1 VVCQVAMSSTWLQT
15 VVEPLQGYVPEVEPP
30 EVDHITRK
38 PKVDLFSKLKWSA
51 CGLLLYL
58 VASQVPLYGIKNAA
72 SGDAYYLMRM
82 IMASNRHTLMEL
94 GVSPIITSGM
104 IIQLLVGTKMINLDM
119 QLPEDQKLFN
129 SGSKILGILITIGSA
144 LAFVLGGQ
152 YGTVEALGTF
162 RCVALVLQ
170 LVSAGFM
177 VLMLDD
183 LLTKGWGLGSG
194 LNLFIVTNVCEGV
207 LWACLSP
214 LTVQTGG
221 APQFEGALINLV
233 HSLWAEPN
241 KLKALYGAFFRP
253 DFPNMSGLLA
263 TIMIFVAVTY
273 VQGLANDKVKLVP
286 ERQQHGGRGAAT
298 AKPYP
303 IKLFY
308 ASNMP
313 IILLSALTSSL
324 YFMSQLLF
332 RRYPKNPL
340 VKLLGIWEES
350 SARGSRPVW
359 GLSYL
364 LSPPR
369 SIAAVL
375 AEPFH
380 SVFYIVFM
388 LVTCALFA
396 HAWVE
401 MTGSGPNA
409 IKAMLKKN
417 GLKPFAVSKRG
428 AWADLQTK
436 IRTAAALGGMAVAT
450 LFIAAD
456 LLGAI
461 GSGTGVLMAVTI
473 IYDMWEKAAKDGGLA
488 SFQKKLASELET
500 WKKA

>member
-1 VVCQVAMSSTWLQT
+1 MDL
-15 VVEPLQGYVPEVEPP
+15 
-30 EVDHITRK
+30 IT
-38 PKVDLFSKLKWSA
+38 KLKWSA
-51 CGLLLYL
+51 CALLLYL
-58 VASQVPLYGIKNAA
+58 VASQVPLYGIAVTA

-82 IMASNRHTLMEL
+82 IMASNRSTLMEL

-104 IIQLLVGTKMINLDM
+104 IIQLLVGTKIIELDTS
-119 QLPEDQKLFN
+119 LESDQKLIN
-129 SGSKILGILITIGSA
+129 TATKVLGILITIGSA

-152 YGTVEALGTF
+152 YGPVETLGAF
-162 RCVALVLQ
+162 RCVLLVAQ
-170 LVSAGFM
+170 LVVAGFV

-183 LLTKGWGLGSG
+183 LLGKGWGLGSG

-207 LWACLSP
+207 VWACLSP
-214 LTVQTGG
+214 LTVQTGS

-233 HSLWAEPN
+233 HSIWAEPN
-241 KLKALYGAFFRP
+241 KFKAIYGAFFRS
-253 DFPNMSGLLA
+253 DFPNMAGVLA
-263 TIMIFVAVTY
+263 TFTIFAAVSY
-273 VQGLANDKVKLVP
+273 VQGWQNNTIKIVP
-286 ERQQHGGRGAAT
+286 IKQQGGRGT
-298 AKPYP
+298 TQKNPYP

-308 ASNMP
+308 ASTMP

-340 VKLLGIWEES
+340 VRLMGIWDD

-364 LSPPR
+364 LSPPK

-375 AEPFH
+375 TEPFH

-396 HAWVE
+396 LAWVE
-401 MTGSGPNA
+401 ISGQGPPA
-409 IKAMLKKN
+409 VKKMLE
-417 GLKPFAVSKRG
+417 KRG
-428 AWADLQTK
+428 AKVHGVKKGDLANK

-473 IYDMWEKAAKDGGLA
+473 IFDMWEKAVKDGGLGEL
-488 SFQKKLASELET
+488 QKTMSAWQET
-500 WKKA
+500 YKEA

>member
-1 VVCQVAMSSTWLQT
+1 MTTWLQS
-15 VVEPLQGYVPEVEPP
+15 VVTPLQGMVPEVAPP
-30 EVDHITRK
+30 EVDHITKR
-38 PKVDLFSKLKWSA
+38 PKVDLLTKVKWSA
-51 CGLLLYL
+51 CALLLYL
-58 VASQVPLYGIKNAA
+58 VASQVPLYGIAVAA

-82 IMASNRHTLMEL
+82 IMASNRSTLMEL

-104 IIQLLVGTKMINLDM
+104 IIQLLVGTKIIDLDTS
-119 QLPEDQKLFN
+119 LESDQKLMN
-129 SGSKILGILITIGSA
+129 SASKILGILITIGSA

-152 YGTVEALGTF
+152 YGTVEVLGAF
-162 RCVALVLQ
+162 KCIVLVAQ
-170 LVSAGFM
+170 LVTAGVV
-177 VLMLDD
+177 VLLLDD
-183 LLTKGWGLGSG
+183 LLSKGWGLGSG

-207 LWACLSP
+207 IWACLSP
-214 LTVQTGG
+214 LTITSGG
-221 APQFEGALINLV
+221 PPQFEGALINLV

-241 KLKALYGAFFRP
+241 KYKALYGALFR
-253 DFPNMSGLLA
+253 DQAPNVMGVLA
-263 TIMIFVAVTY
+263 TLTIFVAVTY
-273 VQGLANDKVKLVP
+273 VQGWHNDTVKLVP
-286 ERQQHGGRGAAT
+286 IKQQGGRGTAT
-298 AKPYP
+298 KNPYP

-340 VKLLGIWEES
+340 VRLLGIWDES
-350 SARGSRPVW
+350 GRGSRPVW

-369 SIAAVL
+369 TVAVAL
-375 AEPFH
+375 TEPFH

-401 MTGSGPNA
+401 ISGTGPAAVRS
-409 IKAMLKKN
+409 MLE
-417 GLKPFAVSKRG
+417 KRG
-428 AWADLQTK
+428 AKVYGPKRGDLSNK

-450 LFIAAD
+450 LFISAD

-473 IYDMWEKAAKDGGLA
+473 IYEMWEKASKEGGL
-488 SFQKKLASELET
+488 SEISKQLSVWQEMV
-500 WKKA
+500 KEGKQD